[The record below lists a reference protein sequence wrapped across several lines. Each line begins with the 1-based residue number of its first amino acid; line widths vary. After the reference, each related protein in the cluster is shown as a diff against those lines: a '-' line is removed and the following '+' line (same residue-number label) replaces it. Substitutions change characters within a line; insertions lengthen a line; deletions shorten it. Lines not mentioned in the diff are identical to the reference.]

1 MKKILVIGYVWPE
14 PNSSAAGGH
23 MMSILRL
30 FKQQDWQVEF
40 ATPSQ
45 PTEHMIDL
53 AGEGISSQSIKL
65 NCDSFDAYIS
75 EYQPNIV
82 LFDRFMMEEQFGW
95 RVEKNCPNALKIL
108 DTEDLQCLRQARHQ
122 ANKSKREMTQADLF
136 SELAKREIA
145 AIFRCD
151 LSLIISS
158 FEMELLIDTF
168 KVNARL
174 LHYLPF
180 MVNLAKCPDK
190 TTPFSDRKH
199 FMTIGNFRHA
209 PNWDAVLYLQE
220 IWPLIRKQLPD
231 AELHIY
237 GAYPPPKATALNNP
251 KMGFLIKGWVENALT
266 TMEQYRLC
274 LAPIRFGA
282 GIKGKLV
289 DAMISQTP
297 SITTSIGSE
306 GMHDILHAQELW
318 PGVITD
324 DINEFIDAAV
334 NLYNNEQEW
343 LSAQQNGNKLLKARY
358 GGKALGNQ
366 LINRIAEVE
375 ENLEQ
380 HRLDNF
386 TGSML
391 KHHTMK
397 STQYM
402 SQWIAAKNTNTAQNE
417 PIEELMEPGSFE

>member
-1 MKKILVIGYVWPE
+1 
-14 PNSSAAGGH
+14 

-40 ATPSQ
+40 STPAQ

-53 AGEGISSQSIKL
+53 VEEGISSHSIAL
-65 NCDSFDAYIS
+65 NCDSFDKYIT
-75 EYQPNIV
+75 EYQPDIV

-95 RVEKNCPNALKIL
+95 RVEKNCQNALKIL

-122 ANKSKREMTQADLF
+122 AKKAEREMTQADLF
-136 SELAKREIA
+136 SDLAKREIA
-145 AIFRCD
+145 SILRCD

-158 FEMELLIDTF
+158 FEMDLLVDTF
-168 KVNARL
+168 KVDARL

-180 MVNLAKCPDK
+180 MVDLAKIPTK
-190 TTPFSDRKH
+190 TTPFSERKH

-220 IWPLIRKQLPD
+220 IWPQIRKQLPE

-251 KMGFLIKGWVENALT
+251 KMGFLIKGWAENALV
-266 TMEQYRLC
+266 TMKQYRLC
-274 LAPIRFGA
+274 LAPLRFGA

-297 SITTSIGSE
+297 SVTTTVGSE
-306 GMHDILHAQELW
+306 GMIDILHAQEQW
-318 PGVITD
+318 PGVIAD
-324 DINEFIDAAV
+324 DINEFSDAAV
-334 NLYNNEQEW
+334 NLYNNEQAW
-343 LSAQQNGNKLLKARY
+343 LSAQKNGNNLLKARY
-358 GGKALGNQ
+358 DGKALGDQ
-366 LINRIAEVE
+366 LINRITEIE
-375 ENLEQ
+375 EDLDQ
-380 HRLDNF
+380 HRLNNF

-402 SQWIAAKNTNTAQNE
+402 SQWIAAKNTNKSDSMDN
-417 PIEELMEPGSFE
+417 LDSMENI